1 VITRRRLLTRLLP
14 VSLAVPSV
22 LTGCGWEP
30 LYADPQTAAGNADL
44 RAIKVNPIGERIGQ
58 NLEMGLRNSFNPN
71 HEPTKPL
78 YLLKVALTQTLQDLG
93 IQSQGLGTRG
103 EVQITASYQLLE
115 FSSGKGL
122 QTASIHANDSFD
134 IQANGYST
142 VVAEDDA
149 KTRCVEDLRR
159 EIVARL
165 TLFMQNKPKTS

>member
-1 VITRRRLLTRLLP
+1 MIARRRLLTQLFPICAALP
-14 VSLAVPSV
+14 AI

-30 LYADPQTAAGNADL
+30 LYADQQTTAGSAEL
-44 RAIKVNPIGERIGQ
+44 RAIKVNPITERIGQ
-58 NLEMGLRNSFNPN
+58 NLETGLRESLNPG
-71 HEPTKPL
+71 HVPTKSL
-78 YLLKVALTQTLQDLG
+78 YLLKVTLTQSLQDLG

-103 EVQITASYQLLE
+103 EVHIQANYSLVEIST
-115 FSSGKGL
+115 GKIL
-122 QTASIHANDSFD
+122 QNAGIHSNDSFD

-165 TLFMQNKPKTS
+165 TMFMQNGKPVT

>member
-1 VITRRRLLTRLLP
+1 MIARRRLLTQLFPICAALP
-14 VSLAVPSV
+14 AI

-30 LYADPQTAAGNADL
+30 LYADQQTAAGSAEL
-44 RAIKVNPIGERIGQ
+44 RAIKVNPIAERIGQ
-58 NLEMGLRNSFNPN
+58 NLETGLRDSFNPGRI
-71 HEPTKPL
+71 PTKQL
-78 YLLKVALTQTLQDLG
+78 YVLKVTLTQSLQDLG

-103 EVQITASYQLLE
+103 EVHIQANYSLVEI
-115 FSSGKGL
+115 SSGKIL
-122 QTASIHANDSFD
+122 QNAGIHSNDSFD

-165 TLFMQNKPKTS
+165 TMFMQNGKPVT